1 MAMSDFN
8 EPINSSP
15 LPPSLEPMEP
25 QKNNRNRNIIL
36 AVVGVSL
43 LLCCC
48 CVVVLG
54 LAWTYG
60 DQILNSL
67 GIVY

>member
-1 MAMSDFN
+1 MSDFN
-8 EPINSSP
+8 ETTFGNP
-15 LPPSLEPMEP
+15 LPPSLEP
-25 QKNNRNRNIIL
+25 QKNNRNRNVIL
-36 AVVGVSL
+36 AVVGVIL

-48 CVVVLG
+48 CVVALS

-60 DQILNSL
+60 DQIMNSF

>member
-1 MAMSDFN
+1 MSDFN
-8 EPINSSP
+8 ETIIGDP
-15 LPPSLEPMEP
+15 LPPSMEP

-48 CVVVLG
+48 CVVFVG

-60 DQILNSL
+60 DQILNLL
-67 GIVY
+67 GFVY